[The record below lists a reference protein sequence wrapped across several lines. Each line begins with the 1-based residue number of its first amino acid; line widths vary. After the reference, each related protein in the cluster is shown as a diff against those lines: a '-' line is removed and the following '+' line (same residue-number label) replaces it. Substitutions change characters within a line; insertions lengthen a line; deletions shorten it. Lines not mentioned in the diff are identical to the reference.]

1 MESNFQYQL
10 SLKAKADLEHIVSY
24 IAINLSNPKAASK
37 FIDKLNNTIDV
48 IYSFPESEIA
58 IDNTF
63 ITKEN
68 VRMKTIDH
76 YNLYY
81 LPYLEEK
88 MIYVLRI
95 LYNKRNIS
103 EILLQLEF

>member
-48 IYSFPESEIA
+48 ICSFPES
-58 IDNTF
+58 
-63 ITKEN
+63 
-68 VRMKTIDH
+68 
-76 YNLYY
+76 
-81 LPYLEEK
+81 
-88 MIYVLRI
+88 
-95 LYNKRNIS
+95 
-103 EILLQLEF
+103 